1 MNILH
6 PLHASQ
12 TYTSAFRREQ
22 EKAAWELAAV
32 QEQLRKA
39 EASAADTRAECSA
52 SSANLQARLRELE
65 RASVAAELELE
76 RERLKREGSESK
88 RLVSA
93 LDEVAL
99 LQRQLASVRGDA
111 DRAAATEE
119 RLRADKDSLDAAL
132 TSAQAEVHAAH
143 RQAAKVTDELTEELT
158 MVRLQANFFT
168 GRMHASGLCS
178 GGVYNLETGVAP
190 FVKL

>member
-1 MNILH
+1 MLGGDAVVTH
-6 PLHASQ
+6 WHKFLSHHLLTRLFVQLKS
-12 TYTSAFRREQ
+12 TWMCRREE

-39 EASAADTRAECSA
+39 EASAVDTKAECLA
-52 SSANLQARLRELE
+52 SSATLQSRLRDLE
-65 RASVAAELELE
+65 RATAAAELELE

-88 RLVSA
+88 RLVTA

-111 DRAAATEE
+111 ERSAATEE

-132 TSAQAEVHAAH
+132 TSAHADVHAAH

-158 MVRLQANFFT
+158 KV
-168 GRMHASGLCS
+168 
-178 GGVYNLETGVAP
+178 
-190 FVKL
+190 